1 MGADMSLDV
10 DMAFGADMAFG
21 VVGADVLGGPRARGV
36 PEASPMSF
44 PTSLQLPLPPSFPGH
59 VPAPQICYNSAL
71 MSDSTLTHVRNI
83 GIVAH
88 IDAGKT
94 TTTERILFYTGK
106 IHKTGEV
113 HEGDTTTDFMIQEK
127 ERGITIQ
134 SAAISCTWKDW
145 AINIIDTPGHV
156 DFTMEVERSLRVL
169 DGAVCVFCAVG
180 GVQPQSETVWRQ
192 ADRYHVPRV
201 AFVNKMDRM
210 GADFGRVV
218 EEIRTKLRANAAPVE
233 LPIGKEEGFKGVVDL
248 LEMKGIVYDEASEGK
263 TFTVGE
269 IPAELK
275 DDAELA
281 RAELCEKI
289 ADLDEGVMEAYLE
302 RGDLTADELRAAIRR
317 QVVAGAF
324 VPVLCGTA
332 FKDKGI
338 QPLLDAIGLYLP
350 APTDRPPVEATDLKS
365 GERVTRRQDPA
376 EPLAA
381 LVFKIATDPYVG
393 RLYFVRVYSGVLKKG
408 ANAFNPRTKKRERV
422 MKIVRL
428 FADQQIEVDHLA
440 AGDIGALVGLKEC
453 TTGDTLCAE
462 MKPLYLERITAPQPV
477 MFLAIEPKSGAD
489 KDKLVASMEQLAAED
504 PTCQVRQDEETGQT
518 ILSGMGELHLE
529 ILVDRLKREFKCAA
543 NVGKPMV
550 SYVETVTAP
559 ALKEF
564 TFDRELGGRRHAVT
578 LAIEIR
584 PLERGKGVQVD
595 VSRDFR
601 NALPD
606 PKLADVVVQGLR
618 DGVATG
624 VLARFPM
631 TDLAVCAVRC
641 ALVDPEI
648 SDEIAFRSA
657 AVMGFREAAE
667 AASPEFLEPI
677 MKLEI
682 TTPPESVGE
691 VLGDL
696 NARRGTVLDM
706 EQRGDMQI
714 VHARVPMAQMFG
726 YSTAIRSLTKGR
738 ASYSMEPSDFA
749 LVPRNVR
756 EELLAR

>member
-1 MGADMSLDV
+1 
-10 DMAFGADMAFG
+10 
-21 VVGADVLGGPRARGV
+21 
-36 PEASPMSF
+36 
-44 PTSLQLPLPPSFPGH
+44 
-59 VPAPQICYNSAL
+59 
-71 MSDSTLTHVRNI
+71 MSDTTLTHVRNI

-113 HEGDTTTDFMIQEK
+113 HEGDTTTDFMVQEK

-233 LPIGKEEGFKGVVDL
+233 LPIGKEEGFQGVVDL

-269 IPAELK
+269 IPAGLK

-302 RGDLTADELRAAIRR
+302 KGDLTADELRAAIRR

-365 GERVTRRQDPA
+365 GAKVTRRQDPA

-408 ANAFNPRTKKRERV
+408 ANAFNPRTKKRERI

-559 ALKEF
+559 AVKAF
-564 TFDRELGGRRHAVT
+564 TFDRELGGKRHAVT

-601 NALPD
+601 NTLPD

-641 ALVDPEI
+641 TLVDPEI

-667 AASPEFLEPI
+667 AAAPEFLEPI

>member
-1 MGADMSLDV
+1 
-10 DMAFGADMAFG
+10 MA
-21 VVGADVLGGPRARGV
+21 
-36 PEASPMSF
+36 
-44 PTSLQLPLPPSFPGH
+44 
-59 VPAPQICYNSAL
+59 
-71 MSDSTLTHVRNI
+71 DSTLANVRNI

-113 HEGDTTTDFMIQEK
+113 HEGDTTTDFLIQEK

-134 SAAISCTWKDW
+134 SAAISCNWKDW

-210 GADFGRVV
+210 GADFYRVV
-218 EEIRTKLRANAAPVE
+218 EEMRAKLKANAAPIE
-233 LPIGKEEGFKGVVDL
+233 LPIGKEENFKGVIDL
-248 LEMKGIVYDEASEGK
+248 LEMKGVVYDEASEGK
-263 TFTVGE
+263 NFTVGD

-281 RAELCEKI
+281 RAELCEKV

-302 RGDLTADELRAAIRR
+302 NGDLTADELRAAIRR
-317 QVVAGAF
+317 LVVAGQF

-338 QPLLDAIGLYLP
+338 QPLLDAVGLFLP

-365 GERVTRRQDPA
+365 GDKVMRQHDA
-376 EPLAA
+376 KEPLSA

-408 ANAFNPRTKKRERV
+408 ANAFNPRTKKRERI

-428 FADQQIEVDHLA
+428 FADQQIEVDQLS
-440 AGDIGALVGLKEC
+440 AGDIGAIVGLKEC

-477 MFLAIEPKSGAD
+477 MFMAIEPKSGAD

-550 SYVETVTAP
+550 SYVETITAP
-559 ALKEF
+559 AMKEF
-564 TFDRELGGRRHAVT
+564 SFDRELGGKRHAVT
-578 LAIEIR
+578 LTLELK
-584 PLERGKGVQVD
+584 PLERGKGIQVD
-595 VSRDFR
+595 VSRDFK
-601 NALPD
+601 NAIPD
-606 PKLADVVVQGLR
+606 PKLADIVMQGLN
-618 DGVATG
+618 DGISTG

-631 TDLAVCAVRC
+631 TDLSVTAVRC

-667 AASPEFLEPI
+667 AAAPEFLEPI

-749 LVPRNVR
+749 LVPQTVR
-756 EELLAR
+756 RELLER

>member
-1 MGADMSLDV
+1 
-10 DMAFGADMAFG
+10 
-21 VVGADVLGGPRARGV
+21 
-36 PEASPMSF
+36 
-44 PTSLQLPLPPSFPGH
+44 
-59 VPAPQICYNSAL
+59 

-113 HEGDTTTDFMIQEK
+113 HEGDTTTDFMVQEK

-192 ADRYHVPRV
+192 ANRYHVPRV

-218 EEIRTKLRANAAPVE
+218 EEIRTKLRANAAPIE
-233 LPIGKEEGFKGVVDL
+233 LPIGKEEGFQGVVDL

-269 IPAELK
+269 IPAGLK

-302 RGDLTADELRAAIRR
+302 KGDLTADELRAAIRR

-365 GERVTRRQDPA
+365 GEKVTRRQDPA

-408 ANAFNPRTKKRERV
+408 ANAFNPRTKKRERI

-489 KDKLVASMEQLAAED
+489 KDKLVDSMEQLAAED

-559 ALKEF
+559 AVKAF
-564 TFDRELGGRRHAVT
+564 TFDRELGGKRHAVT

-601 NALPD
+601 NTLPD

-641 ALVDPEI
+641 TLVDPEI

-667 AASPEFLEPI
+667 AAAPEFLEPI

>member
-1 MGADMSLDV
+1 
-10 DMAFGADMAFG
+10 
-21 VVGADVLGGPRARGV
+21 
-36 PEASPMSF
+36 
-44 PTSLQLPLPPSFPGH
+44 
-59 VPAPQICYNSAL
+59 

-113 HEGDTTTDFMIQEK
+113 HEGDTTTDFMVQEK

-233 LPIGKEEGFKGVVDL
+233 LPIGKEEGFQGVVDL

-269 IPAELK
+269 IPAGLK

-302 RGDLTADELRAAIRR
+302 KGDLTADELRAAIRR

-365 GERVTRRQDPA
+365 GAKVTRRQDPA

-408 ANAFNPRTKKRERV
+408 ANAFNPRTKKRERI

-489 KDKLVASMEQLAAED
+489 KDKLVVSMEQLAAED

-559 ALKEF
+559 AVKAF
-564 TFDRELGGRRHAVT
+564 TFDRELGGKRHAVT

-601 NALPD
+601 NTLPD

-641 ALVDPEI
+641 TLVDPEI

-667 AASPEFLEPI
+667 AAAPEFLEPI

>member
-1 MGADMSLDV
+1 
-10 DMAFGADMAFG
+10 
-21 VVGADVLGGPRARGV
+21 
-36 PEASPMSF
+36 
-44 PTSLQLPLPPSFPGH
+44 
-59 VPAPQICYNSAL
+59 

-113 HEGDTTTDFMIQEK
+113 HEGDTTTDFMVQEK

-233 LPIGKEEGFKGVVDL
+233 LPIGKEEGFQGVVDL

-269 IPAELK
+269 IPAGLK

-302 RGDLTADELRAAIRR
+302 KGDLTADELRAAIRR

-365 GERVTRRQDPA
+365 GVKVTRRQDPA

-408 ANAFNPRTKKRERV
+408 ANAFNPRTKKRERI

-559 ALKEF
+559 AVKAF
-564 TFDRELGGRRHAVT
+564 TFDRELGGKRHAVT

-601 NALPD
+601 NTLPD

-641 ALVDPEI
+641 TLVDPEI

-667 AASPEFLEPI
+667 AAAPEFLEPI

>member
-1 MGADMSLDV
+1 
-10 DMAFGADMAFG
+10 
-21 VVGADVLGGPRARGV
+21 
-36 PEASPMSF
+36 
-44 PTSLQLPLPPSFPGH
+44 
-59 VPAPQICYNSAL
+59 

-113 HEGDTTTDFMIQEK
+113 HEGDTTTDFMVQEK

-192 ADRYHVPRV
+192 ANRYHVPRV

-233 LPIGKEEGFKGVVDL
+233 LPIGKEEGFQGVVDL

-269 IPAELK
+269 IPAGLK

-302 RGDLTADELRAAIRR
+302 KGDLTADELRAAIRR

-365 GERVTRRQDPA
+365 GEKVTRRQDPA

-408 ANAFNPRTKKRERV
+408 ANAFNPRTKKRERI

-564 TFDRELGGRRHAVT
+564 TFDRELGGKRHAVT

-601 NALPD
+601 NTLPD

-641 ALVDPEI
+641 TLVDPEI

-667 AASPEFLEPI
+667 AAAPEFLEPI

>member
-1 MGADMSLDV
+1 
-10 DMAFGADMAFG
+10 
-21 VVGADVLGGPRARGV
+21 
-36 PEASPMSF
+36 
-44 PTSLQLPLPPSFPGH
+44 
-59 VPAPQICYNSAL
+59 

-113 HEGDTTTDFMIQEK
+113 HEGDTTTDFMVQEK

-233 LPIGKEEGFKGVVDL
+233 LPIGKEEGFQGVVDL

-269 IPAELK
+269 IPAGLK

-302 RGDLTADELRAAIRR
+302 KGDLTADELRAAIRR

-365 GERVTRRQDPA
+365 GAKVTRRQDPA

-408 ANAFNPRTKKRERV
+408 ANAFNPRTKKRERI

-550 SYVETVTAP
+550 SYVETVTVP
-559 ALKEF
+559 AVKAF
-564 TFDRELGGRRHAVT
+564 TFDRELGGKRHAVT

-601 NALPD
+601 NTLPD

-641 ALVDPEI
+641 TLVDPEI

-667 AASPEFLEPI
+667 AAAPEFLEPI